1 MSITKIQK
9 CFVFLMILYV
19 NFIQYVV
26 GRSDI
31 VLAALTAGLLAFVAY
46 DVIFMRQGNI
56 IVLPRNLNILYGL
69 VAFGVYAL
77 FTSALVASN
86 THHAFESLIQYIS
99 FTVVCVLVYYIAE
112 KEKSMQWLLKQFAVC
127 AIICALYTIVLGKP
141 YHTAG
146 VVVKTLS
153 SYNNPNHLS
162 LMLIIGIFAM
172 VADYKKV
179 KKYFVLLLSCV
190 LLCSYAIILTGSKK
204 AFLSLA
210 ILLTLWAIMYYVG
223 DGRKVFGVVSFKHL
237 WRVFLVCLVI
247 LGVVTY
253 LNGSFMESSAF
264 TKLERMFTDASSE
277 DIRSNMYSEGFE
289 MFKAHPAFGIGFRH
303 FELVS
308 SSGLYSHS
316 TYIEILSCTGLIGAI
331 LFFIPLLFA
340 SVIVVKNAFS
350 KHTEDKYNARLLLVF
365 LCVELFYYT
374 VQIAIYEFDHMLVLA
389 YLAWEVYNVNR
400 IEKETDKI

>member
-26 GRSDI
+26 GRSGI

-77 FTSALVASN
+77 FTSASVASN
-86 THHAFESLIQYIS
+86 ARHAFESLIQYIS

-172 VADYKKV
+172 VADYKKA
-179 KKYFVLLLSCV
+179 KKYFLLTLFAVLICG
-190 LLCSYAIILTGSKK
+190 YAIILTGSKK
-204 AFLSLA
+204 ALLSLG
-210 ILLTLWAIMYYVG
+210 ILVTLWLILYYIGNG
-223 DGRKVFGVVSFKHL
+223 DKQFGLFSFRHL
-237 WRVFLVCLVI
+237 WRVLLVVAV
-247 LGVVTY
+247 LGAVVVY

-264 TKLERMFTDASSE
+264 AKLDRMFSDASSE
-277 DIRSNMYSEGFE
+277 DIRSGMYAEGFE
-289 MFKAHPAFGIGFRH
+289 IFKENPMFGIGFRH

-331 LFFIPLLFA
+331 LFFIPILLA
-340 SVIVVKNAFS
+340 IGVILRNAFS
-350 KHTEDKYNARLLLVF
+350 KYTVDKYNARLLFVF
-365 LCVELFYYT
+365 VAIELFYYT